1 MQYSRKNNFLKQTDF
16 NIIPNKFLITMIIDI
31 KGHGNKFEY
40 SENTTR
46 LYNRIRHNDVLTKE
60 EERQL
65 FFIIKNGTKSE
76 QEKAKKR
83 LVDCNLKLAVSAARA
98 YAKNS
103 NLEDLISESCLGLL
117 DAIEHFNLE
126 KAIDSD
132 VRFSTYAIEYM
143 RRNIDRYRINYD
155 NIVRQTNRVKTIHH
169 IAKARNSFIQKFERE
184 PSSNELLDWLNE
196 NYLDKK
202 LRIDDPNDVIEM
214 QCSSIDEPIET
225 GDDDFGNVGLMQNF
239 NVATKQENNYLD
251 EESSDHNKYVLD
263 TVLSCLSERDR
274 NILKMY
280 FGIGCPAPVSVFEI
294 AYQTSLTPERIRQI
308 KADAIK
314 KLKEKYGNL
323 PIGKLSQL

>member
-1 MQYSRKNNFLKQTDF
+1 
-16 NIIPNKFLITMIIDI
+16 MIIDI

-65 FFIIKNGTKSE
+65 FLIIKNGTKSE
-76 QEKAKKR
+76 QEKAKER
-83 LVDCNLKLAVSAARA
+83 LVECNLKLAVSAARA

-117 DAIEHFNLE
+117 DAIEHFDLD
-126 KAIDSD
+126 KAINSD

-155 NIVRQTNRVKTIHH
+155 NVVRQTNRVKTIHH

-196 NYLDKK
+196 NYLDEK
-202 LRIDDPNDVIEM
+202 LRIDDPNDVLEM

-239 NVATKQENNYLD
+239 NVATRQENSFL
-251 EESSDHNKYVLD
+251 EK
-263 TVLSCLSERDR
+263 TDR
-274 NILKMY
+274 LFNL
-280 FGIGCPAPVSVFEI
+280 GI
-294 AYQTSLTPERIRQI
+294 
-308 KADAIK
+308 
-314 KLKEKYGNL
+314 
-323 PIGKLSQL
+323 LSQCKLMCEILVN